1 MSYSKY
7 YQNGWADNES
17 GGTPIT
23 AASLNYM
30 EDGIAAAQTAA
41 EGAAGDAA
49 SALTSAKDYADQK
62 LLDAKA
68 YSNSNLNTAKSY
80 TDTKSAAAKSYTD
93 SLTGALDARI
103 SDLQGFVGYISGDIY
118 GVEADFENKTFTRL
132 AGAAGK
138 TAGAD
143 FNSVNAFGGRRRCNI
158 TDSGVVTAY
167 YGDAAFAS
175 GGALAQAVTKNGVTY
190 PVGTH
195 VQVMVEQPKFY
206 YRVVPLK
213 LDRIP
218 EGGYILRKA
227 RYYVSDRP
235 VPGFKVHP
243 AFIRD
248 GRENDRIYLAAFEGS
263 VYDVSA
269 SSYILDDAQT
279 TDFTPG
285 TGDRLSSISGAK
297 PAAGVSQRLTRTNAR
312 QLAHNR
318 GAGWELSYAAT
329 VSASQLL
336 MLIEYAS
343 FNMQAAIGMGVVS
356 KASGSGNEAKLTGAT
371 LDLGNASGEA
381 ENANEQK
388 PVSYRG
394 EENLWGNVWCWVDGM
409 NEKNPDTFGSGD
421 HGALYVADHG
431 FADDTVTGYQDS
443 GINPVYASNAYISAF
458 GYSPD
463 CDWVFVPAETLGN
476 SSLPVGDT
484 LSNNAGGWRAVLLS
498 SSWRGASSAGP
509 FALSMFR
516 ESTNANRE
524 VGARLVY
531 IP

>member
-1 MSYSKY
+1 MAYSKY

-23 AASLNYM
+23 AASLNHM

-49 SALTSAKDYADQK
+49 AALTSARAYADQK

-80 TDTKSAAAKSYTD
+80 TDTKFAAAKSYTD
-93 SLTGALDARI
+93 SVTGALDGQL
-103 SDLQGFVGYISGDIY
+103 SDLQAYIGYTSSDIY

-143 FNSVNAFGGRRRCNI
+143 FNSVNAFGGRRRCNV

-167 YGDAAFAS
+167 YGDAAFVS
-175 GGALAQAVTKNGVTY
+175 GGALTQAVTKDGVTY

-213 LDRIP
+213 TERTAD
-218 EGGYILRKA
+218 GYILRKA

-243 AFIRD
+243 VFIRD

-297 PAAGVSQRLTRTNAR
+297 PAAGVTQRLTRTNAR

-318 GAGWELSYAAT
+318 GTGWEQAYAAT

-336 MLIEYAS
+336 MLIEYGS

-356 KASGSGNEAKLTGAT
+356 KASGSGNEAEPTGAT

-421 HGALYVADHG
+421 HGRLYVADHG

-443 GINPVYASNAYISAF
+443 GISPVYASNAYISAF

-463 CDWVFVPAETLGN
+463 CDWIFVAAECLGN

-484 LSNNAGGWRAVLLS
+484 MTNSATGWRTAQTGM
-498 SSWRGASSAGP
+498 SWRGMSSAGP
-509 FALSMFR
+509 FSMSMFR
-516 ESTNANRE
+516 DASNANRE
-524 VGARLVY
+524 AGARLVY